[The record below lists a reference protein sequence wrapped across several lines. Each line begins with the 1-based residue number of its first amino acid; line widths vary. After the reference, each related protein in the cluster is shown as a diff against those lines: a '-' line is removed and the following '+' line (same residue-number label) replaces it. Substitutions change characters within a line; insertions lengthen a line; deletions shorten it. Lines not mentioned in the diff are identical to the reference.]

1 MRQLLPRFASLGLVA
16 VLWVAATLASL
27 PSQTKTID
35 VLSTKNQNCIDMSVR
50 RARLGPHL
58 YSIKLNAPDRC
69 TGCRIQEVSARVLFD
84 VNYCQYTVRSVR
96 GRSGQSIR
104 VIESLRTVEL
114 KGPDPSALRR
124 QFAIMCNQG
133 GVPLPINTPIKLEQE
148 VDGIEIEFE
157 NGRPV
162 RIEAPL
168 PMSAW
173 VGARDSCENDG
184 VAIVPISPGD

>member
-1 MRQLLPRFASLGLVA
+1 M
-16 VLWVAATLASL
+16 T
-27 PSQTKTID
+27 
-35 VLSTKNQNCIDMSVR
+35 VR
-50 RARLGPHL
+50 PARHGSHL
-58 YSIKLNAPDRC
+58 YTIKLNVPDRC
-69 TGCRIQEVSARVLFD
+69 AGCRIEGASAKILFD
-84 VNYCQYTVRSVR
+84 VNYCQYSVR
-96 GRSGQSIR
+96 PVGGRSGQSIR

-124 QFAIMCNQG
+124 QFASMCKQG
-133 GVPLPINTPIKLEQE
+133 GVPLPINAPIRLEQE

-173 VGARDSCENDG
+173 VGASDSCG
-184 VAIVPISPGD
+184 HHGIAIVPIHPGD